1 MMRKLFVLFVIYINL
16 SNSLAA
22 QCDLAVNEVDPF
34 DSTHLVVAK
43 PIPVGYQIPSQYTMP
58 DGNFKMIEEGKIL
71 FTYTENDTINS
82 FFMTLALAEHS
93 FFSIEP
99 GFKVWLLLSNERVV
113 GLYDVPDK
121 GEFDKNTN
129 MRIFQHTCVV
139 PIDMYYVLTYLK
151 VEKIR
156 IEYKGYKKTL
166 EILPQQQDA
175 LKEAIRCVGE
185 AVGLYPVKP

>member
-1 MMRKLFVLFVIYINL
+1 MRKLFTLFVIFTI
-16 SNSLAA
+16 SIKFLAA
-22 QCDLAVNEVDPF
+22 QCEISVNEVDPF
-34 DSTHLVVAK
+34 DSTRLVVAK

-71 FTYTENDTINS
+71 FTYAENDTINS

-93 FFSIEP
+93 FFSIEE

-129 MRIFQHTCVV
+129 MRIFQHTCLV

-151 VEKIR
+151 IEKIR